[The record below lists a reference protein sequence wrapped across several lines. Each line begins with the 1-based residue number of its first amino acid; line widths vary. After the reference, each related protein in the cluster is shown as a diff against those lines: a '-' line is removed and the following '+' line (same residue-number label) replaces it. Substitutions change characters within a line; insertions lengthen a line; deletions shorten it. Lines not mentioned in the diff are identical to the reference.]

1 MILCSSFAVN
11 LPACNDNKI
20 IAAVRQQNKLS
31 MMANLMGSTQEWN
44 QSAIKD
50 TSKLLKIFDIKLK
63 KLTKLQ
69 PKNDLGLL
77 FTRLKLDYGLMIS

>member
-31 MMANLMGSTQEWN
+31 MMANLMGSTQE
-44 QSAIKD
+44 
-50 TSKLLKIFDIKLK
+50 
-63 KLTKLQ
+63 
-69 PKNDLGLL
+69 
-77 FTRLKLDYGLMIS
+77 